1 MLARGLLALL
11 LVTPALVAQDL
22 VKPNPAEAALVEALH
37 GDKAFAKG
45 DGGKVARGAWVKFFE
60 ANYADQIKLAF
71 NEEAAEIEA
80 FLAANIDIKEMLYAA
95 IDPETDNV
103 VHALE
108 VFRDLYK
115 LGPEKVKAYPNV
127 AVAVAVTWDNPKG
140 VYDYRGHQ
148 VRTKSEL
155 PASVAAMDHVKN
167 FEMLARIDGP
177 LKQAVQFFPWEF
189 LVHVVNHRTPTDER
203 DWALKN
209 YLAKRSGVG
218 KIYFDV
224 EYDQG
229 MLRTQSEVCKLND
242 KPYTL
247 PSIKKHGG
255 VCAMQADFAARV
267 AKSLVVPA
275 EYVRGESNSGGLH
288 AWVMW
293 VEVKAVSKDKIDFA
307 LMSEGR
313 YLGDQY
319 YVGTVVDPRTGSDM
333 TDRDMERRLTF
344 LGLAPQAS
352 RHADLLMRA
361 YPVVREQRK
370 LTAPQQVAYLKKVH
384 DIFPSDEKAWL
395 ELAKLFKDGKATDEI
410 QTTLMADRALTTFAR
425 YPDFS
430 WRVLDDLM
438 TPVTDKAK
446 RTRLFEKYVASYEIL
461 ARPDLACEARLKLA
475 EYQAEAKDYKKA
487 ADGIAVTC
495 LKFPSEGRYVPKMMT
510 KLEEICKDYKGTS
523 AGNGTKLLG
532 EFYVKFLPLIP
543 KRRGDEVS
551 KYCVAMYEQGIAFL
565 ESNNKA
571 VEAAGL
577 KQQLNAIKAGRK

>member
-1 MLARGLLALL
+1 MPARAILALL
-11 LVTPALVAQDL
+11 LFAPALTARDDDKATPAETALVA
-22 VKPNPAEAALVEALH
+22 ALQ
-37 GDKAFAKG
+37 GDKAFTKG
-45 DGGKVARGAWVKFFE
+45 EGKVARTAWVKFFE
-60 ANYADQIKLAF
+60 ATYADQIKLAF
-71 NEEAAEIEA
+71 NEDAKPIAA
-80 FLAANIDIKEMLYAA
+80 FLTANPEVKEMLYAA
-95 IDPETDNV
+95 IDPETDSV
-103 VHALE
+103 IQALE

-115 LGPEKVKAYPNV
+115 LGPDKVKAYPNV

-155 PASVAAMDHVKN
+155 PATVATTDHLKN
-167 FEMLARIDGP
+167 FDRLAKIEGP

-189 LVHVVNHRTPTDER
+189 LVHVVNHRTPPDER

-229 MLRTQSEVCKLND
+229 MLRTKSEVCKLND

-319 YVGTVVDPRTGSDM
+319 YVGTVVDPRTGLDM

-344 LGLAPQAS
+344 LGLAPQAA

-361 YPVVREQRK
+361 FPIVRDQKK
-370 LTAPQQVAYLKKVH
+370 LTGPQQAAYLKKVH

-395 ELAKLFKDGKATDEI
+395 ELAKLYKDGTLSDEPL
-410 QTTLMADRALTTFAR
+410 TTPLAEKALTTFAR

-430 WRVLDDLM
+430 WRVLDDLL
-438 TPVTDKAK
+438 TPVTNKEK
-446 RTRLFEKYVASYEIL
+446 RTRLFERYVASYEQL

-475 EYQAEAKDYKKA
+475 EYQVEAKEYKKA
-487 ADGIAVTC
+487 ADGIAGTC
-495 LKFPSEGRYVPKMMT
+495 LKFPGEGRYVPKMMA
-510 KLEEICKDYKGTS
+510 KLQDVCKDYKGTP
-523 AGNGTKLLG
+523 AGNGTKLLAD
-532 EFYVKFLPLIP
+532 FYVKFLPLIP

-551 KYCVAMYEQGIAFL
+551 KYCVTMYEQGVTFL
-565 ESNNKA
+565 EANNKPT
-571 VEAAGL
+571 EAAGL
-577 KQQLNAIKAGRK
+577 KQQLGALKAGRGD

>member
-1 MLARGLLALL
+1 MPARVLLALL
-11 LVTPALVAQDL
+11 LVAPVALARGGD
-22 VKPNPAEAALVEALH
+22 KPDPAEAALVEALQ

-45 DGGKVARGAWVKFFE
+45 EGKVVRAAWVKFFE
-60 ANYADQIKLAF
+60 ATYAEQIKLAF
-71 NEEAAEIEA
+71 NEEAKEIGA
-80 FLAANIDIKEMLYAA
+80 FLAANPEVKELLYAA

-103 VHALE
+103 IGALE

-115 LGPEKVKAYPNV
+115 LGPDKVKAYPNV
-127 AVAVAVTWDNPKG
+127 AVAVAVTWDDPKG

-148 VRTKSEL
+148 RRTKSEL
-155 PASVAAMDHVKN
+155 PESVAATGHVKN
-167 FEMLARIDGP
+167 FERLVAIDGP

-189 LVHVVNHRTPTDER
+189 LVHVVNHRTPPDER

-209 YLAKRSGVG
+209 YLARRPGVG
-218 KIYFDV
+218 KVYFDV
-224 EYDQG
+224 EYDQE
-229 MLRTQSEVCKLND
+229 MLRTQSKICKLNGE
-242 KPYTL
+242 PYTL
-247 PSIKKHGG
+247 PSLKKHGG

-307 LMSEGR
+307 LLSEGR

-319 YVGTVVDPRTGSDM
+319 YVGTVTDPRTGADM

-344 LGLAPQAS
+344 LGLAPQPA
-352 RHADLLMRA
+352 RQADLLMRA
-361 YPVVREQRK
+361 YPVVRDRK
-370 LTAPQQVAYLKKVH
+370 MLTAPQQAAYLKRVH
-384 DIFPSDEKAWL
+384 ELFPSDEKAWL
-395 ELAKLFKDGKATDEI
+395 ELAKLYKAGKVQDAPGATP
-410 QTTLMADRALTTFAR
+410 MADKALTTFAR

-430 WRVLDDLM
+430 WRVLDDLL

-446 RTRLFEKYVASYEIL
+446 RTRLYEKYVASYELL

-475 EYQAEAKDYKKA
+475 EYQADAKEYKKA

-495 LKFPSEGRYVPKMMT
+495 LKFPGEGRYVPKMMT
-510 KLEEICKDYKGTS
+510 KLQEICKDYKGTP

-532 EFYVKFLPLIP
+532 DFYQKFLPLIP

-551 KYCVAMYEQGIAFL
+551 KYCVTMYEQGIDFL
-565 ESNNKA
+565 EANNKTA
-571 VEAAGL
+571 EALGL
-577 KQQLNAIKAGRK
+577 KRQLGAIKAGRN

>member
-1 MLARGLLALL
+1 MSARPLLGCLL
-11 LVTPALVAQDL
+11 LFAPLAASAAD
-22 VKPNPAEAALVEALH
+22 PSDAAEAALVESVQT
-37 GDKAFAKG
+37 DKAFAKG
-45 DGGKVARGAWVKFFE
+45 EGKVARAATTKFFE
-60 ANYADQIKLAF
+60 QTQADKIKLAL
-71 NEEAAEIEA
+71 NEDAKSVEA
-80 FLAANIDIKEMLYAA
+80 FMAANPDIKESLYTA

-103 VHALE
+103 IRAME
-108 VFRDLYK
+108 IFRDLVK
-115 LGPEKVKAYPNV
+115 LAPEKVKAYPNV
-127 AVAVAVTWDNPKG
+127 AVAVAVTWDDPKG

-148 VRTKSEL
+148 LRTKSEL
-155 PASVAAMDHVKN
+155 PETVKSMDHVKN
-167 FEMLARIDGP
+167 FELLARIDGP
-177 LKQAVQFFPWEF
+177 LKAAVQFFPWEF

-209 YLAKRSGVG
+209 YLTKRAGVG

-229 MLRTQSEVCKLND
+229 MLRTQSEVCKLNGH
-242 KPYTL
+242 PYTL

-293 VEVKAVSKDKIDFA
+293 VEVKSVTKDKIDFA

-319 YVGTVVDPRTGSDM
+319 YVGTVQDPRTGGTI

-344 LGLAPQAS
+344 LGLAPQAA
-352 RHADLLMRA
+352 RQADLLMRA
-361 YPVVREQRK
+361 FPVVRDRKK
-370 LTAPQQVAYLKKVH
+370 LTATQQAAYLKKVFEV
-384 DIFPSDEKAWL
+384 FPSDEKAWL
-395 ELAKLFKDGKATDEI
+395 ELAKLYKAGKVSDE
-410 QTTLMADRALTTFAR
+410 TLVTPMAERALTTFAR

-438 TPVTDKAK
+438 TPVTVKEK
-446 RTRLFEKYVASYEIL
+446 RTRLYERYVASYELL

-475 EYQAEAKDYKKA
+475 EYQTEAKEYKKA
-487 ADGIAVTC
+487 ADGIAATC
-495 LKFPSEGRYVPKMMT
+495 LKFPDEGRYVPKMMT
-510 KLEEICKDYKGTS
+510 RLQEICKEYKGTP
-523 AGNGTKLLG
+523 AGNGTKLLAD
-532 EFYVKFLPLIP
+532 FYVKFLPLIP

-551 KYCVAMYEQGIAFL
+551 KYCVAMYEQGVEYL
-565 ESNNKA
+565 QSNGRLADAARLKLQLAA
-571 VEAAGL
+571 VTGSS
-577 KQQLNAIKAGRK
+577 K